1 MTSKIKLIIS
11 MMIFGTIGIFVEY
24 INLPSAFIA
33 FVRGIIGAA
42 CLLIYAL
49 VTKTEISGKNI
60 RKNLLLLIISGAA
73 IGFNWIF
80 LFEAYRFAG
89 VPIGTLCYYM
99 APVFIIVAS
108 PFVLKERF
116 TLKKLFCV
124 LLSLCGMVFI
134 SGIIG
139 GNLPEGGI
147 AIGIIFGLAAALLY
161 ASVIIM
167 NKKIT
172 EISAHNKTLIQLFSA
187 AVVVLPYS
195 FLAENIG
202 GITFNT
208 TGVILLICV
217 GVIHT
222 GIAYLLYFGSLSG
235 VTAQTAAI
243 FSYIDPALAI
253 VLSAIILSQPMDT
266 FAKIGAVLILAGALI
281 SEIDFGFKRKDKN
294 ENLKND

>member
-1 MTSKIKLIIS
+1 MISKLKLITS
-11 MMIFGTIGIFVEY
+11 MLIFGTIGIFVEY

-33 FVRGIIGAA
+33 FVRGLIGAA
-42 CLLIYAL
+42 CLLLYAL
-49 VTKTEISGKNI
+49 VTKTEISGEKI
-60 RKNLLLLIISGAA
+60 RKNLLLLIVSGAA

-99 APVFIIVAS
+99 APVFIIIAS
-108 PFVLKERF
+108 PFVLKESF

-124 LLSLCGMVFI
+124 LLALCGMFFI

-139 GNLPEGGI
+139 GSLPEGGI

-172 EISAHNKTLIQLFSA
+172 DISAHNKTLIQLFSA

-195 FLAENIG
+195 LLTENIG
-202 GITFNT
+202 KASFST

-217 GVIHT
+217 GVVHT
-222 GIAYLLYFGSLSG
+222 GVAYLLYFGSLSG

-253 VLSAIILSQPMDT
+253 ILSAIILSQPMDGL
-266 FAKIGAVLILAGALI
+266 AKIGAVLILAGALI
-281 SEIDFGFKRKDKN
+281 SEIDFKPKK
-294 ENLKND
+294 